1 MVTQYQNEVII
12 MGFIDE
18 NGYPLIN
25 EEQKIRIALSVKAK
39 LTMAED
45 MSVFRTPK
53 ASTFVNTVFDNFK
66 GDAKSSISLY
76 LQQRE
81 IELDR
86 LFTGAKLD
94 AINKKIAIDQILTI
108 EKKDIQSKIADYI
121 HFKGKSNLYHIND
134 NNVEYLLEDCDE
146 EQYYGRPGLYIRSI
160 IEEYCSL
167 PFIKRERIY
176 RKDIYETIEKACTEE
191 RILKIKA
198 DYFGKDQLFYVYP
211 YKIVPDTFHTQAYL
225 VCYSRKAEEE
235 EKDKIVAS
243 FSMARINSPTMLA
256 KNFHLNK
263 KEINN
268 IETQIANYSPA
279 YLIGIPE
286 QIKVRLTQKGKQAY
300 QSRLYSRPE
309 KIELL
314 SSDDVYVF
322 DCTQQQIFNYF
333 FPFGADAEIISP
345 EYLRNRFKNTFTKA
359 LDLY

>member
-1 MVTQYQNEVII
+1 

-25 EEQKIRIALSVKAK
+25 EEQKIRIALSDRAK

-45 MSVFRTPK
+45 MDIFGTPK
-53 ASTFVNTVFDNFK
+53 AATFINTVFSNFK
-66 GDAKSSISLY
+66 SEAKSSISLY

-86 LFTGAKLD
+86 LFTGTKLD
-94 AINKKIAIDQILTI
+94 TISKKIAIDQILSV
-108 EKKDIQSKIADYI
+108 EKKEIQSKIAGYSNA
-121 HFKGKSNLYHIND
+121 KGESKLYHIND
-134 NNVEYLLEDCDE
+134 TNVEYLLEDCDE

-176 RKDIYETIEKACTEE
+176 RKDIYETIEKACAEKK
-191 RILKIKA
+191 ILKIKA
-198 DYFGKDQLFYVYP
+198 NYYGKDQLFYVYP
-211 YKIVPDTFHTQAYL
+211 YKVIPDPFHTQAYL
-225 VCYSRKAEEE
+225 VCYSRKAEDE

-243 FSMARINSPTMLA
+243 FSMARISSPTMLT
-256 KNFHLNK
+256 KTFHLNK
-263 KEINN
+263 QEINN

-279 YLIGIPE
+279 YLIGRPE
-286 QIKVRLTQKGKQAY
+286 QIYVRLTKKGKQSY

-309 KIELL
+309 KIESL
-314 SSDDVYVF
+314 STDDVYVF

-333 FPFGADAEIISP
+333 FSFGADAEIISP
-345 EYLRNRFKNTFTKA
+345 EYLRNRFKNAHEKA
-359 LDLY
+359 LKKYVNT

>member
-1 MVTQYQNEVII
+1 

-25 EEQKIRIALSVKAK
+25 EEQKIRISLSDRAR

-45 MSVFRTPK
+45 MDVFRTPK
-53 ASTFVNTVFDNFK
+53 AATFVNTVFANYK
-66 GDAKSSISLY
+66 SEAKSSISLY

-94 AINKKIAIDQILTI
+94 TVSKKIAIDQILSV
-108 EKKDIQSKIADYI
+108 EKKEIRDKISDYSSSKGES
-121 HFKGKSNLYHIND
+121 KLYHIND
-134 NNVEYLLEDCDE
+134 NNVEYLLEDCEE
-146 EQYYGRPGLYIRSI
+146 EQYYSRPGLYIRSI

-167 PFIKRERIY
+167 PFIKRERIF
-176 RKDIYETIEKACTEE
+176 RKDIYETIERACSEK

-198 DYFGKDQLFYVYP
+198 NYYGKEQLFYVYP
-211 YKIVPDTFHTQAYL
+211 YKIVPDPFHTQSYL
-225 VCYSRKAEEE
+225 VCYSRKAEDE

-243 FSMARINSPTMLA
+243 FSMARISSPTILT
-256 KNFHLNK
+256 KTFHLNK
-263 KEINN
+263 QEVSN
-268 IETQIANYSPA
+268 IETQMANYSPA
-279 YLIGIPE
+279 YLIGKPE
-286 QIKVRLTQKGKQAY
+286 QIKVKLTKKGKQSY

-309 KIELL
+309 KIESL

-333 FPFGADAEIISP
+333 FSFGADAEIISP
-345 EYLRNRFKNTFTKA
+345 EYLRNRFINTHEKS
-359 LDLY
+359 LKQYNNPSM

>member
-1 MVTQYQNEVII
+1 

-25 EEQKIRIALSVKAK
+25 EEQKIRITLSDRAR
-39 LTMAED
+39 LTMTED
-45 MSVFRTPK
+45 MEVFGTPK
-53 ASTFVNTVFDNFK
+53 AATFVNTVFNNYK
-66 GDAKSSISLY
+66 SEAKSSISLY

-94 AINKKIAIDQILTI
+94 TISKKIAIDQILSV
-108 EKKDIQSKIADYI
+108 EKKEIIDKISDYSST
-121 HFKGKSNLYHIND
+121 KGKSKLYHIND

-146 EQYYGRPGLYIRSI
+146 EQYYSRPGLYIRSI

-167 PFIKRERIY
+167 PFIKRERIF
-176 RKDIYETIEKACTEE
+176 RKNIYETIERACSEK

-198 DYFGKDQLFYVYP
+198 NYYGKEQLFYVYP
-211 YKIVPDTFHTQAYL
+211 YKIVPDPFHTQSYL
-225 VCYSRKAEEE
+225 VCYSRKAEDE

-243 FSMARINSPTMLA
+243 FSMARISSPTMLT
-256 KNFHLNK
+256 KTFHLNK
-263 KEINN
+263 QEVSN
-268 IETQIANYSPA
+268 IETQMANYSPA
-279 YLIGIPE
+279 YLIGKPE
-286 QIKVRLTQKGKQAY
+286 QIKVKLTKKGKQSY

-309 KIELL
+309 KIESL

-333 FPFGADAEIISP
+333 FSFGANAEIISP
-345 EYLRNRFKNTFTKA
+345 EYLRTRFRNAHEKA
-359 LDLY
+359 LKQYS

>member
-1 MVTQYQNEVII
+1 

-25 EEQKIRIALSVKAK
+25 EEQKIRIALSDRAK

-45 MSVFRTPK
+45 MDVFGTPK
-53 ASTFVNTVFDNFK
+53 SATFINTVFNNFK
-66 GDAKSSISLY
+66 SEARSSISLY

-81 IELDR
+81 LELDR

-94 AINKKIAIDQILTI
+94 AISKKIAIDQILTV
-108 EKKDIQSKIADYI
+108 EKKEMQSKIAEYNNS
-121 HFKGKSNLYHIND
+121 KGESKLYHIND

-146 EQYYGRPGLYIRSI
+146 EQYYGRPGLYIRSV

-176 RKDIYETIEKACTEE
+176 RKDIYETIEKACSEK

-198 DYFGKDQLFYVYP
+198 NYYGKDQLFYVYP
-211 YKIVPDTFHTQAYL
+211 YKIVPDPFHTQAYL
-225 VCYSRKAEEE
+225 VCYSRKAEDE

-243 FSMARINSPTMLA
+243 FSMARISSPTMLT
-256 KNFHLNK
+256 KTFHLNK
-263 KEINN
+263 QEIAN
-268 IETQIANYSPA
+268 IDSKIANYSPA
-279 YLIGIPE
+279 YLIGKPE
-286 QIKVRLTQKGKQAY
+286 QISVRLTKKGKQSY

-309 KIELL
+309 KIESL
-314 SSDDVYVF
+314 SNDDIYVF

-333 FPFGADAEIISP
+333 FSFGADAEIISP
-345 EYLRNRFKNTFTKA
+345 EYLRNRFKNAHEKA
-359 LDLY
+359 LSKYQ

>member
-1 MVTQYQNEVII
+1 

-25 EEQKIRIALSVKAK
+25 EEQKIRIALSDRAK

-45 MSVFRTPK
+45 MDVFGTPK
-53 ASTFVNTVFDNFK
+53 AATFVNTVFNNFK
-66 GDAKSSISLY
+66 EEARSSISLY

-94 AINKKIAIDQILTI
+94 AISKKIAIDQILTV
-108 EKKDIQSKIADYI
+108 EKKEIQSKIVEYSNS
-121 HFKGKSNLYHIND
+121 KGESKLYHIND
-134 NNVEYLLEDCDE
+134 NNVEYLLEYCDE
-146 EQYYGRPGLYIRSI
+146 DQYYRRPGLFVRSV

-176 RKDIYETIEKACTEE
+176 RKDIYETIEKACTEK

-198 DYFGKDQLFYVYP
+198 NYYGKDQLFYVYP
-211 YKIVPDTFHTQAYL
+211 YKIVPDPFHTQAYL
-225 VCYSRKAEEE
+225 VCYSRKAEDE

-243 FSMARINSPTMLA
+243 FSMARINSPTILT
-256 KNFHLNK
+256 KTFHLNK
-263 KEINN
+263 QEINN
-268 IETQIANYSPA
+268 IEMQIANYSPA
-279 YLIGIPE
+279 YLIGRPE
-286 QIKVRLTQKGKQAY
+286 QISVRLTKKGKQSY

-309 KIELL
+309 KIESL
-314 SSDDVYVF
+314 SNDDVYVF

-333 FPFGADAEIISP
+333 FSFGSDAEIISP
-345 EYLRNRFKNTFTKA
+345 ENLRNRFKNTHEKA
-359 LDLY
+359 LKLYSL